1 MAMQFSINNK
11 MMGRV
16 SLIGAAML
24 ATIAASNA
32 NAAKHPVV
40 IRWTGAEST
49 NSSIENLLNILSAKT
64 NHTWT
69 QSDFLLSE
77 DRDLAFNH
85 YKRYVQIVDGV
96 PVHGGSIRVWTDNR
110 AGTVVQVEAAVDTQ
124 LEARLATSSSF
135 WSLNDPTASLSR
147 LTPKRTAAIARAA
160 VLASLE
166 DPNIRGIQSSDE
178 WRDGELVRVVQVRGK
193 RGKHSVIINART
205 QRVVAT
211 EYREFPQAETAID
224 VQVYP
229 IYEEVEGDGTK
240 EVLPRMKTQ
249 LKHVLTTVP
258 QVSSDV
264 FAPLKTQHYLWS
276 KHDFTLGATPQGQA
290 QGYWS
295 MAVVKQNAAK
305 LVAGLPQLDN
315 TFANGLL
322 LQGRYTSIN
331 IHPDALKKYS
341 PWSFTAQPTAAF
353 LPNWIEGDTDAE
365 MFPSQA
371 YAGKPI
377 FSAQEAFDRPAR
389 RLPDH
394 DPKAY
399 LADGF
404 DEIQVYYAVD
414 TLFEELHARGFTD
427 PELST
432 RPFNAFLFNPDISM
446 RDNAFYT
453 DDTINFTTYSP
464 KAQNFARDNSTIWHE
479 LGHGVMDRLMGDS
492 IELADTGGLSEGMA
506 DFVGAI
512 LVQAVT
518 QGTPF
523 PGSTGFRII
532 NKTGFNLTNEVH
544 DDGEAY
550 GGTMKDFLDLAIAA
564 YGNAGL
570 DKVTDVV
577 LEAMRLTRD
586 YPGLTAADWFKHI
599 QFADSLG
606 RPGVR
611 APGELGPLLLQALA
625 SRNFKLDGGVT
636 ASFTL
641 VNTNSNAEV
650 VAGKPGS
657 RQSPILVEIPK
668 TDSAHFELTA
678 QVKNSDT
685 FSFKFPVTVKA
696 LYNGGPIEG
705 AIHWVGEEKGAQQF
719 TLTSSADV
727 AKIPLTVTGTCDE
740 VNRDDGSCVDY
751 LYVQVINAGETRP
764 AAKKRF
770 YLRVKN

>member
-1 MAMQFSINNK
+1 
-11 MMGRV
+11 MGKV
-16 SLIGAAML
+16 SVIGAAML
-24 ATIAASNA
+24 ATVASGSA
-32 NAAKHPVV
+32 QAAKHPVV
-40 IRWTGAEST
+40 IRWTGAESS
-49 NSSIENLLNILSAKT
+49 NSSIENLLKILSAKT
-64 NHTWT
+64 NHVWR
-69 QSDFLLSE
+69 QDDFLLSE

-96 PVHGGSIRVWTDNR
+96 PVHGASIRVWTDNR
-110 AGTVVQVEAAVDTQ
+110 ADTVVQVEAAVDTQ
-124 LEARLATSSSF
+124 LEARVEAPTSF
-135 WSLNDPTASLSR
+135 WSLREPKATLSR

-160 VLASLE
+160 VLASSE
-166 DPNIRGIQSSDE
+166 DPNVRGIQSSDE

-193 RGKHSVIINART
+193 RGKHSVIISART

-211 EYREFPQAETAID
+211 EYREFPQAETLSLD

-229 IYEEVEGDGTK
+229 IYEEVDGEGDK
-240 EVLPRMKTQ
+240 EILPRVKAQ
-249 LKHVLTTVP
+249 LKNVLATVP
-258 QVSSDV
+258 QVSNDV
-264 FAPLKTQHYLWS
+264 FAPLKTQHYFWS
-276 KHDFTLGATPQGQA
+276 KHDYALGATPQGQA

-315 TFANGLL
+315 AFSSGLL
-322 LQGRYTSIN
+322 LQGLYTSIN

-341 PWSFTAQPTAAF
+341 PWTFAAQPTAAF
-353 LPNWIEGDTDAE
+353 LPNWVEGETDAE

-377 FSAQEAFDRPAR
+377 LSAQEAFDRPAR

-394 DPKAY
+394 DPKSY

-414 TLFEELHARGFTD
+414 TLFEELQARGFTD

-453 DDTINFTTYSP
+453 DDTINFTTYSS

-479 LGHGVMDRLMGDS
+479 LGHGVMDRLMGDA

-518 QGTPF
+518 KGAPF
-523 PGSTGFRII
+523 PGSTDFRII

-550 GGTMKDFLDLAIAA
+550 GGTMKDFLDLAIAQ
-564 YGNAGL
+564 YGRAGL

-586 YPGLTAADWFKHI
+586 YPGLTAADWFKHL

-625 SRNFKLDGGVT
+625 SRNFKLEGGST
-636 ASFTL
+636 ASFAI
-641 VNTNSNAEV
+641 VNTDNQAEIV
-650 VAGKPGS
+650 SGKPGS
-657 RQSPILVEIPK
+657 RQSPILVEIPQSG
-668 TDSAHFELTA
+668 TASFELA
-678 QVKNSDT
+678 ANVKNSDT
-685 FSFKFPVTVKA
+685 FSFKFPLTIKA
-696 LYNGGPIEG
+696 QYRTGPIQG
-705 AIHWVGEEKGAQQF
+705 AIHWVGEENGSQVL
-719 TLTSSADV
+719 TLRSEADV
-727 AKIPLTVTGTCDE
+727 AKIPVTVTGTCDE
-740 VNRDDGSCVDY
+740 VNREDGSCVDY
-751 LYVQVINAGETRP
+751 LYVQLFNAGETRP
-764 AAKKRF
+764 TAKKRF